1 MKLWQQIS
9 MGSGVVLA
17 VVCLA
22 STSLAAGN
30 GKGKQQGGGT
40 GICPVTGTAAQPLR
54 DGSCGGVA
62 GGQGTGD
69 RLRLR
74 DGSCTGTGTATGT
87 GAGDR
92 LRKRDGS
99 CLTP

>member
-74 DGSCTGTGTATGT
+74 ERFQRQDLVLSGSHPILL
-87 GAGDR
+87 R
-92 LRKRDGS
+92 LLVAAS
-99 CLTP
+99 PA